1 MRYTAGILLVS
12 VLISRHLSLHGSSGV
27 LFIKTTESTFGPKGY
42 NLRNTTLQGGLS
54 LLSCTIRCSLDDSCI
69 GIGYRWFS
77 WSECALF
84 NKPAQSAGEG
94 STSSSGGLQ
103 YFLREDKGE
112 CVINHAGF
120 TSV

>member
-12 VLISRHLSLHGSSGV
+12 VFISRHLSLHGSSGF
-27 LFIKTTESTFGPKGY
+27 LFIKTTERTFGLQGY
-42 NLRNTTLQGGLS
+42 NLQNTTLEGGLS
-54 LLSCTIRCSLDDSCI
+54 LLSCTIRCSLDGSCL
-69 GIGYRWFS
+69 GIRYRWSS

-94 STSSSGGLQ
+94 STSSSGGFQ
-103 YFLREDKGE
+103 HFLREDKGE
-112 CVINHAGF
+112 CVLNHTGF